1 MVQAS
6 TTQTTTKTFSATTC
20 NFVIAELERR
30 QFSIFGSDSPYT
42 QAESPKH
49 TPFLSISGDTATVR
63 VGGSPFHPMTASNDS
78 SAVHWISHIYV
89 QDQTG
94 RTLFVKMLAPTSP
107 SPAQVSFA
115 IPTGVTAMTAYAFCN
130 KHGLYVGPAVTHG
143 GFGNASPAACT
154 VDATAVRA
162 SIDLSSA
169 NGQVLAQA
177 FVAEM
182 WRRQSSI
189 FEAFDPFTESVST
202 KHTPYI
208 MTEGSDASVV
218 VGKGAVTGSASDIHP
233 MTPSTNAGVV
243 HFVNFIYVVDE
254 QGLVVAMTPKFPDDP
269 SPATLNFVVPSSA
282 RSLTA
287 YEFCNKHGLY
297 VGPNVA
303 LLGRTPSPLPTNA
316 TSSPPTT
323 SISATAT
330 TTTTTSANGGVGADF
345 GVSNNDAGVTLLGLD
360 LEPEQLV
367 TVLITIGVASFVG
380 VLCLSH
386 AAYWVCCRRPGAD
399 RKQHQTPEAPAENT
413 QLGATRQPVLM
424 GSGSMQD
431 ALGELSPRRLE
442 LAIKTVAATR

>member
-6 TTQTTTKTFSATTC
+6 TTQTTTKTFSASTC
-20 NFVIAELERR
+20 DFIVAELERR
-30 QFSIFGSDSPYT
+30 QFGIFGSDSPYT

-115 IPTGVTAMTAYAFCN
+115 IPTGVTSMTAYAFCN
-130 KHGLYVGPAVTHG
+130 KHGLYVGPVVTHG
-143 GFGNASPAACT
+143 GLGNASPAACT

-162 SIDLSSA
+162 SIDLSST
-169 NGQVLAQA
+169 NGQMLAQA

-182 WRRQSSI
+182 RRRQSSI

-208 MTEGSDASVV
+208 MIEGSDASVV

-254 QGLVVAMTPKFPDDP
+254 QGTVVAMTQKFPDDP
-269 SPATLNFVVPSSA
+269 SPATLNFVIPSSA

-297 VGPNVA
+297 VGPSV
-303 LLGRTPSPLPTNA
+303 RVA
-316 TSSPPTT
+316 TS
-323 SISATAT
+323 T
-330 TTTTTSANGGVGADF
+330 TTTTTIITQCDFVVAELERRQFSIFGSDSPYTQAESPKHTPFLSISGDTATVRVGGSPFHPMTASNDSSAVHWISHIYVQDQTGRTLFMKMLAPTSPSPAQ
-345 GVSNNDAGVTLLGLD
+345 VSFAIPTGVTSMTAYAFCNKHGLY
-360 LEPEQLV
+360 
-367 TVLITIGVASFVG
+367 VG
-380 VLCLSH
+380 
-386 AAYWVCCRRPGAD
+386 
-399 RKQHQTPEAPAENT
+399 
-413 QLGATRQPVLM
+413 PV
-424 GSGSMQD
+424 
-431 ALGELSPRRLE
+431 
-442 LAIKTVAATR
+442 

>member
-20 NFVIAELERR
+20 NFVVAELERR
-30 QFSIFGSDSPYT
+30 QFGIFGSDSPYT

-94 RTLFVKMLAPTSP
+94 RTLFMKMLAPTSP

-115 IPTGVTAMTAYAFCN
+115 IPTGVTSMTAYAFCN

-143 GFGNASPAACT
+143 GFGNALPAACR

-169 NGQVLAQA
+169 NGQMLAQA

-182 WRRQSSI
+182 RRRQSSI

-208 MTEGSDASVV
+208 MIEGSDASVV
-218 VGKGAVTGSASDIHP
+218 VGKGALTGSASDIHP
-233 MTPSTNAGVV
+233 MTPSTNAGIV

-269 SPATLNFVVPSSA
+269 SPATLDFGIPFAAS
-282 RSLTA
+282 SLTA

-297 VGPNVA
+297 VGPSV
-303 LLGRTPSPLPTNA
+303 SVA
-316 TSSPPTT
+316 TSV
-323 SISATAT
+323 T
-330 TTTTTSANGGVGADF
+330 TTTTVASTCDFVVAELERRQFGIFGSDSPYTQAESPKHTPFLSISGDTATVTVGGSPFHPMTASNDSSAVHWISHIYVQDQTGRTLFMKMLAPTSPSPAQ
-345 GVSNNDAGVTLLGLD
+345 VSFAIPTGVTSMTAYAFCNKHGLYVG
-360 LEPEQLV
+360 PVV
-367 TVLITIGVASFVG
+367 THGGFGNAS
-380 VLCLSH
+380 
-386 AAYWVCCRRPGAD
+386 
-399 RKQHQTPEAPAENT
+399 PA
-413 QLGATRQPVLM
+413 
-424 GSGSMQD
+424 
-431 ALGELSPRRLE
+431 
-442 LAIKTVAATR
+442 